1 MINIQLQVNKYLH
14 YIFVSALLA
23 LGIGSG
29 VIAVSAKEDW
39 DEAAHKRK
47 ADYLFLQSQC
57 LDKNDGNLD
66 NYYLL
71 LKRAF
76 SEDTTNI
83 DVGAE
88 LGYYEVMMASD
99 ADMRARGLARVK
111 RHFDEEPQDLVWS
124 KIYANIVRQTYDIDE
139 VLRVESIL
147 DSIYPDKTDI
157 SLQYSQDLIARHI
170 QGDSTALPKSMAIL
184 NRIEEGVGKEPWLV
198 SRKIRAYS
206 AIGDTTSILRE
217 VQEMLDASPSNVSNM
232 VFAAETYGYFQFD
245 DKALELLNKAC
256 EMDST
261 NGNAF
266 YSRAELYKSMGDSV
280 AYDSEVFHA
289 LKMNTLD
296 VDTKLQLLT
305 DYVRELY
312 TDTVPAQQK
321 RIVDLFNILIEQHPH
336 ESQIHTLYGTYLN
349 VMNKY
354 SEAAEQF
361 QYAVD
366 IDPSDSDKWAML
378 LSLYWADKNYAAIEK
393 NAERAIELF
402 PERSMW
408 YTLTALCYSEQGE
421 KDKAIALLQNGLAVP
436 SLSNEDRSTL
446 FTSIG
451 DVYHQINDTDSA
463 YVYYDKALVENPSNV
478 LTLNNYAYFLSLDGT
493 NLDRAERMSAMA
505 VKAEPDNATYLDTY
519 AWVFFKK
526 QEYGLAKQYI
536 DSALLKS
543 SEDEISSDLYEHAGD
558 IYFMNGSPDEALDYW
573 KRALELDPENEL
585 LQRKVKHKTYFY
597 K

>member
-1 MINIQLQVNKYLH
+1 
-14 YIFVSALLA
+14 
-23 LGIGSG
+23 
-29 VIAVSAKEDW
+29 
-39 DEAAHKRK
+39 
-47 ADYLFLQSQC
+47 
-57 LDKNDGNLD
+57 
-66 NYYLL
+66 
-71 LKRAF
+71 
-76 SEDTTNI
+76 
-83 DVGAE
+83 
-88 LGYYEVMMASD
+88 
-99 ADMRARGLARVK
+99 
-111 RHFDEEPQDLVWS
+111 
-124 KIYANIVRQTYDIDE
+124 
-139 VLRVESIL
+139 
-147 DSIYPDKTDI
+147 
-157 SLQYSQDLIARHI
+157 
-170 QGDSTALPKSMAIL
+170 
-184 NRIEEGVGKEPWLV
+184 V

-543 SEDEISSDLYEHAGD
+543 SEDEISSDLYE
-558 IYFMNGSPDEALDYW
+558 
-573 KRALELDPENEL
+573 
-585 LQRKVKHKTYFY
+585 Q
-597 K
+597 